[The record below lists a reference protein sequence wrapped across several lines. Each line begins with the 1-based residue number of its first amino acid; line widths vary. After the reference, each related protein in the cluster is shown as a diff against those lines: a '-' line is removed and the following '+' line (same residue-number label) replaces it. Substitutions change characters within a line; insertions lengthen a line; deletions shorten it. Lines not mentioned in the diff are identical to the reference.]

1 MAEFAANNAPLAT
14 TKVSP
19 FFANLGYY
27 PRLSFD
33 IKPEVK
39 PPRNT
44 REAINRE
51 TAVQRATELKDL

>member
-1 MAEFAANNAPLAT
+1 MAEFAANNTPSVT

-33 IKPEVK
+33 IKPEAR
-39 PPRNT
+39 PPRST
-44 REAINRE
+44 KEAINRE
-51 TAVQRATELKDL
+51 TAV